1 MLGMVYWDCPFGIIP
16 LCEWD
21 KVVSEEEFEIVFKQI
36 SAVIKSQT
44 CVCIFKV
51 HHSQMGMIEKLM
63 LKHKFIDAH
72 PLYWWKTD
80 QNVVGLKRY
89 TFAVETL
96 MVGYLGGRAQNQFNE
111 AGLRA
116 NPENRHNLI
125 TTKSLRKH
133 FINADDELPANLA
146 ESPPELV
153 YQLGQVHLSPMD
165 KVLIIGAGS
174 GSDIIGA
181 LMNGCDVVAI
191 ENNDRQ
197 HSGCVQRMNAYMC
210 QPEIPA
216 TSLPPAM
223 VHRLGLTKL
232 ISEKKG
238 TRPLTELAA
247 RVAKDVEWNAPCVCG
262 SQFQQDYEI
271 AKAIR
276 IATESSAALKPS
288 QSSTESGTSA
298 TPEASASSSPLI
310 AIDEGS
316 SKRKEP
322 SQVSLPPTTASS
334 SSSTSGSDAVDVET
348 QPQGKGP
355 QKKRSRFS

>member
-1 MLGMVYWDCPFGIIP
+1 MLGMVYWDCPFGVIP
-16 LCEWD
+16 FCEWD
-21 KVVSEEEFEIVFKQI
+21 KVLSEEEFEEVFKQI

-51 HHSQMGMIEKLM
+51 HHSQMGMIEELM
-63 LKHKFIDAH
+63 LKHKFVDAH

-174 GSDIIGA
+174 GADIIGS

-191 ENNDRQ
+191 ENNERQ
-197 HSGCVQRMNAYMC
+197 FSGCVQRMNAYMC
-210 QPEIPA
+210 QPEFPA
-216 TSLPPAM
+216 TPLPPAM

-238 TRPLTELAA
+238 TRPLTELAR
-247 RVAKDVEWNAPCVCG
+247 RVAKDVERDAPCICG
-262 SQFQQDYEI
+262 SQLQRDFEI
-271 AKAIR
+271 AMALR
-276 IATESSAALKPS
+276 LASERAAALMPS
-288 QSSTESGTSA
+288 QSSTESATSA
-298 TPEASASSSPLI
+298 TQEASASSAAAI
-310 AIDEGS
+310 ASDEGS

-334 SSSTSGSDAVDVET
+334 SSSASGSDAVDEET
-348 QPQGKGP
+348 QPKGKGP
-355 QKKRSRFS
+355 QKKKSRFS